1 MSTFASG
8 LSTAL
13 EGLLNVALL
22 TPPELASPT
31 ATDPK
36 TGLTFEE
43 PRAALARAGQRLT
56 KQAQPATTPAT
67 APAGD
72 DTVRRG
78 ALPGE
83 TNVPGGRP
91 VTPDETTAEPTTETT
106 TPATAPATTTAA
118 ESPML
123 TRLRERIERERLRR
137 ELAEETRKTR
147 DAEIEVTPFNR
158 ARRAINENRPA
169 LTTAGKDAFDRAL
182 VAGQLAGMNDTQ
194 ARRFAQEKMRQAREA
209 FIKDL
214 LGGVTEELPDP
225 NNPDQTI
232 TNRPFVN
239 PDTGRVAIP
248 RPRPTPTRT
257 ELGSLLRR
265 DITPPDFAAAEEF
278 GRQFRRTTQQRR
290 AGRLQERGISTFS
303 PEDFGAAVSGT
314 ATPTNQA
321 LDELLSG
328 RLSVSPTVAD
338 LLGLSRIA

>member
-1 MSTFASG
+1 

-36 TGLTFEE
+36 TGVSFEE

-67 APAGD
+67 PSD
-72 DTVRRG
+72 DTVKRG

-91 VTPDETTAEPTTETT
+91 VEPATDAT
-106 TPATAPATTTAA
+106 TPATVTAA

-137 ELAEETRKTR
+137 ELADEQRKTR
-147 DAEIEVTPFNR
+147 DAQVEVSPFNR
-158 ARRAINENRPA
+158 ARRAVNENRPDLNA
-169 LTTAGKDAFDRAL
+169 AGKDAFDRAL
-182 VAGQLAGMNDTQ
+182 TAGQLAGMNDTQ

-209 FIKDL
+209 FIKEL
-214 LGGVTEELPDP
+214 LGGVTEELQDP
-225 NNPDQTI
+225 NDPTQTI

-239 PDTGRVAIP
+239 PDTGRVAVP

-257 ELGSLLRR
+257 ELGPLLAR
-265 DITPPDFAAAEEF
+265 DAAPPDFAASEQF
-278 GRQFRRTTQQRR
+278 GREFRRESQQKR
-290 AGRLQERGISTFS
+290 ARGLQERGVSTFS
-303 PEDFGAAVSGT
+303 PEDFGAAISDT

-338 LLGLSRIA
+338 LLGLSRVA